1 MARLRSLRLAAIAT
15 LLALVTF
22 VPAIAG
28 FWNNS
33 WPIVG
38 GASYC
43 AGSSTS
49 GVPGTTPVCN
59 TTVPAGPTVLTG
71 SELIP
76 ADTALASGRQPQSVL
91 ISMAALGTLPYQY
104 VVPTSGSTTTV
115 AATTGKLVLDPAGTL
130 TSATITLPAA
140 TALVDGQQLEVSSS
154 QTITALTVTAGS
166 GTTISNA
173 PTALTISTTGAY
185 GYKFI
190 YVTASLKWFRLQ

>member
-1 MARLRSLRLAAIAT
+1 MAKLRSFRLAAIAA
-15 LLALVTF
+15 LLALVTL
-22 VPAIAG
+22 PAVAG

-43 AGSSTS
+43 AGSSTA

-59 TTVPAGPTVLTG
+59 VTVPAGPTVLTG
-71 SELIP
+71 TELIP

-104 VVPTSGSTTTV
+104 VVATNASSTTV

-130 TSATITLPAA
+130 TTATVVLPAA
-140 TALVDGQQLEVSSS
+140 TALVDGQQLELSSS
-154 QTITALTVTAGS
+154 QTLTALTVTPGS

-173 PTALTISTTGAY
+173 PTALTISTTAAY

-190 YVTASLKWFRLQ
+190 YVAAATKWYRLQ